1 VVAVSLGSGIASGLY
16 QFGQFF
22 DTVLVYISGFQPCA
36 GSNLVLMSVGWF
48 FDLRNFGL
56 EGFKI

>member
-1 VVAVSLGSGIASGLY
+1 VQGSGIASGLY